1 MKFLKPSATPYFFVL
16 PAIIFYGAFTIYPL
30 VAVFFYSLFE
40 WQGVAARGFIG
51 IDNYFT
57 IFQTGEVGSQIIRAF
72 THNLYFFLGN
82 MMIQMTIGLLLA
94 VLLHNKLKGKRFFQT
109 SASLPFLINPL
120 AIGYIWTLLLN
131 PLSGP
136 IAAFLTMIGR
146 DEWIRPWIADPSY
159 VQLLVIFINAWQWVG
174 FPMLVFGAAIAG
186 IPGDI
191 VSAAKVDGASRLQ
204 TFRFLTLPLL
214 GPAIGTLTLLT
225 FIGSFN
231 AFNLQYAIGGINGA
245 PAGETDV
252 LSLVFYRLA
261 FGSNL
266 NSIGMSSSL
275 AVLIFLFV
283 FSVAILI
290 RKLISVAENR
300 VS

>member
-1 MKFLKPSATPYFFVL
+1 MKTSLSPYVFIL
-16 PAIIFYGAFTIYPL
+16 PALVLYGAFTIYPL
-30 VAVFFYSLFE
+30 IAVAFYSFFE
-40 WQGVAARGFIG
+40 WEGVASRGFIG

-57 IFQTGEVGSQIIRAF
+57 IFQTGEVGSQITRAF
-72 THNLYFFLGN
+72 FHNWYFFLGN
-82 MMIQMTIGLLLA
+82 MVVQITIGLFLA
-94 VLLHNKLKGKRFFQT
+94 VLLHNRVRAKRFFQT
-109 SASLPFLINPL
+109 SAALPFLINPL

-131 PLSGP
+131 PLNGP
-136 IAAFLTMIGR
+136 IAALLTMIGR

-159 VQLLVIFINAWQWVG
+159 VQLLVVLINAWQWVG

-186 IPGDI
+186 IPGDL

-204 TFRFLTLPLL
+204 TFRYLTFPLL
-214 GPAIGTLTLLT
+214 GPAFGTLTLLT

-231 AFNLQYAIGGINGA
+231 AFNLQYAVGGINGA

-266 NSIGMSSSL
+266 NSVGMSSAL

-283 FSVAILI
+283 FGVAILI
-290 RKLISVAENR
+290 RRMVTVAENR
-300 VS
+300 IS